1 MVVTTVRF
9 QEDVYKEAKELA
21 SFNGEN
27 ITTFIRKAV
36 EEKIENEQDYED
48 CVNAVK
54 SMKKTISREEVMK
67 AVFNDER
74 Q

>member
-1 MVVTTVRF
+1 MVVTTIRF
-9 QEDVYKEAKELA
+9 KEDIYTEAKELA
-21 SFNGEN
+21 NFKGES
-27 ITTFIRKAV
+27 ITTFIREAV

-48 CVNAVK
+48 CVNAIK

-67 AVFNDER
+67 AVFNEER